1 MWIKWVS
8 VMRKALLL
16 IKVVLLLT
24 AFMGLSNVHA
34 AEFGSKSFL
43 ATSICDLNANPSN
56 QQSGSDDEEFTSSES
71 HFFTSRSSAII
82 ADDYAFATSGAIA
95 ARPFARAP
103 PFSPLNFCCFNQ
115 VY

>member
-24 AFMGLSNVHA
+24 AFMGLSNIHA

-43 ATSICDLNANPSN
+43 ATSICDLNANTSN
-56 QQSGSDDEEFTSSES
+56 QQSGNDDEELTSSES
-71 HFFTSRSSAII
+71 HFLSTRSAAII
-82 ADDYAFATSGAIA
+82 AGDYAFATYGAVA
-95 ARPFARAP
+95 TRPFARAP
-103 PFSPLNFCCFNQ
+103 PSTL
-115 VY
+115 